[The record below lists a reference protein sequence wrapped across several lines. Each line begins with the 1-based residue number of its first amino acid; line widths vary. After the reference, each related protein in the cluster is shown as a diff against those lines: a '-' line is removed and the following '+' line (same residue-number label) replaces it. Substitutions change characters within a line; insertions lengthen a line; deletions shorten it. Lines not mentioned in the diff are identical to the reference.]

1 MVTAVVFTSPGE
13 VEVREDPPVAP
24 GRDQVLVRT
33 QYSAISAGTE
43 LLIYRGLAPSE
54 LKADVSIPALSGTLE
69 FPLRYG
75 YAAVGEVVA
84 SGSQVP
90 PELAGSRVFAFH
102 PHASQFVAHPDELVL
117 LPADISPEAALFLP
131 NMESALNFLHD
142 GVPTVGERVV
152 VFGQGIVGLLT
163 TAVLSKIPLQE
174 LLTVDKFP
182 LRREAS
188 VAAGS
193 HNSVEPADVREH
205 VRAWGRKADL
215 AFELSG
221 NPQALQSALDVTGF
235 DGRIVLGSWY
245 GDKPVTL
252 DLGAE
257 FHRSRIKLMSSQVS
271 TISPVLSGR
280 WDKARRIDSALEL
293 IRAVKPQEWITHR
306 FAVGR
311 AAEAFSL
318 LAESPEQALQVI
330 LTYE

>member
-1 MVTAVVFTSPGE
+1 MVTAVVFTSPGK

-24 GRDQVLVRT
+24 DRDQVLVRT

-54 LKADVSIPALSGTLE
+54 LQADVNISALPGTLE

-84 SGSQVP
+84 SGSEVP
-90 PELAGSRVFAFH
+90 PELTGSRVFAFH
-102 PHASQFVAHPDELVL
+102 PHASQFVAYPDELVSV
-117 LPADISPEAALFLP
+117 PADVSPEAALFLP

-142 GVPTVGERVV
+142 GAPVVGERVV

-163 TAVLSKIPLQE
+163 TALLSRIPLQE
-174 LLTVDKFP
+174 LLTVDKFSM
-182 LRREAS
+182 RREAS

-193 HNSVEPADVREH
+193 HGSVEPGDVRERVH
-205 VRAWGRKADL
+205 AWESKADL

-221 NPQALQSALDVTGF
+221 APQALQVALDVTGF

-245 GDKPVTL
+245 GDEPVTL

-257 FHRSRIKLMSSQVS
+257 FHRSRIKLISSQVS
-271 TISPVLSGR
+271 TISPGLSGR
-280 WDKARRIDSALEL
+280 WDKARRIDTALEL
-293 IRAVKPQEWITHR
+293 IRAVKPEDWITHR

-318 LAESPEQALQVI
+318 LAERPEQALQVI
-330 LTYE
+330 LTYK